1 MRLTVHDHA
10 MIHALHV
17 LADPPWVA
25 TDAASETAMVLS
37 ILRETMPGVA
47 RGAAPLAP
55 LAEQADRLLCRRDT
69 VSGLQH
75 EVRLA
80 CHNWNRHR
88 LAAAW
93 DSIKG
98 KT

>member
-25 TDAASETAMVLS
+25 PETETAMILS
-37 ILRETMPGVA
+37 ILRETLPGVA
-47 RGAAPLAP
+47 RGAAALAP
-55 LAEQADRLLCRRDT
+55 LAEQADQLLHRRDAVT
-69 VSGLQH
+69 GLQH

-80 CHNWNRHR
+80 CHHWNRQR

-93 DSIKG
+93 DSIKESR
-98 KT
+98 